1 MSYRPLIEQIGL
13 ISHISNLMQSI
24 LKKRGKNNQI
34 CRELVSVHGWNL
46 INHNFSVFLKEMSF
60 EVAIEE
66 TDTKQS

>member
-1 MSYRPLIEQIGL
+1 M
-13 ISHISNLMQSI
+13 SNLMQSI

-34 CRELVSVHGWNL
+34 RRELVSVYGWNL

>member
-34 CRELVSVHGWNL
+34 RRVSVHGWNL